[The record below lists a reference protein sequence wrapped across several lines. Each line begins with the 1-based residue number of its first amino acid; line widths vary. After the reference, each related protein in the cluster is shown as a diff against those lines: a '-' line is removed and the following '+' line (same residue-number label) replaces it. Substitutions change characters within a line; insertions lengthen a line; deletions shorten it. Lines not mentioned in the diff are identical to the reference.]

1 MSNGVLAEKSAE
13 LHSLWFDPE
22 KRIDMSTL
30 RRGAAIINRK
40 RNQCYN
46 PFVMLRI
53 LKPRLRDL
61 DRRSPSLLKV
71 NESAF

>member
-30 RRGAAIINRK
+30 RRGRCNHQPQK
-40 RNQCYN
+40 
-46 PFVMLRI
+46 
-53 LKPRLRDL
+53 KPVLQSVCHAQDL
-61 DRRSPSLLKV
+61 ETTPEGSRSPLSV
-71 NESAF
+71 SP